1 VNSGR
6 WTRPRGVAMRGVAS
20 RLAQRW
26 SRLAAASVLGLGA
39 ALASQALAQE
49 HAELSVSSEL
59 APSGALAQPES
70 ADLSPDQRL
79 EHAKGFVDSIE
90 RSAQSIQRELQS
102 ARKDRDVV
110 RVLCLNDKLNQVDV
124 ALRSAQDRVGALGA
138 AVDRKDADRAR
149 HEYTVLEVLSDR
161 VRTLVNESSQCI
173 GEETGFIGEAEVSVA
188 IDPNMPEGD
197 TGFDFD
203 SSSALP
209 PPPNISSPIE

>member
-1 VNSGR
+1 MNSGR
-6 WTRPRGVAMRGVAS
+6 WTRPRGKALRGAANRSAMRWACRS
-20 RLAQRW
+20 
-26 SRLAAASVLGLGA
+26 AASVLCVA
-39 ALASQALAQE
+39 AGVASQALAQE
-49 HAELSVSSEL
+49 QAELSVSSEL
-59 APSGALAQPES
+59 APSGVLAQPAAAE
-70 ADLSPDQRL
+70 LSPDERL
-79 EHAKGFVDSIE
+79 QHAKAFLDSIE

-102 ARKDRDVV
+102 ARKERDVV

-138 AVDRKDADRAR
+138 AVDRRDTDRAR
-149 HEYTVLEVLSDR
+149 HEFTVIELLNDR

-188 IDPNMPEGD
+188 IDPNLPDGD

-203 SSSALP
+203 SSALP